1 MLKLNRKTTILLAF
15 AGSLLS
21 LAALLIFMLLPTSD
35 FANSIDRPAKDALMV
50 LILSPAC
57 AVLGSASFLFA
68 VIKDF
73 KVWIKFLTNKPLVLG
88 MTALFAAFCIYEIGL
103 FTAYL
108 TQQFSLGFVAPYSG
122 TIYETLAVIATVFVV
137 LKFVFSTLL
146 SIAVNRNK

>member
-1 MLKLNRKTTILLAF
+1 MLKLNRKTTILLSF

-50 LILSPAC
+50 LILSP
-57 AVLGSASFLFA
+57 VLALLGTAGFTFA

-73 KVWIKFLTNKPLVLG
+73 KAWVAFLDFKPLVVG
-88 MTALFAAFCIYEIGL
+88 MSALFGVFGIFNIGT

-108 TQQFSLGFVAPYSG
+108 AELLSLGFVAPFSG
-122 TIYETLAVIATVFVV
+122 TVYEYLAVIATVFVA
-137 LKFVFSTLL
+137 LKLVFSTLL
-146 SIAVNRNK
+146 SIAVIRNK